1 MDRIPK
7 FRFLNCLDHPIAFL
21 RASADGRMLDITKK
35 ENRFLL
41 GGRGS
46 NPQAAIQETVL
57 KKKYSKFLGKCQVG
71 KWKTQEI
78 FIFRSRHAYAD
89 ARKSIP
95 YFS

>member
-7 FRFLNCLDHPIAFL
+7 FRFFNCLDHPIAFL
-21 RASADGRMLDITKK
+21 HASADGRILDITKK
-35 ENRFLL
+35 EPLL
-41 GGRGS
+41 AGVRGS

-57 KKKYSKFLGKCQVG
+57 KKKYSKFLGKCQMG